1 MTIKVDYC
9 IINIAVKL
17 LALQWLWGDFMEK
30 NLEFSR
36 LLDFYGDML
45 TQKQRDS
52 IEYYYNE
59 DLSLSEISQNL
70 GITRQGVRDAVKRA
84 EALLYDME
92 SRLGLAKKFKDMS
105 EGLITIQKEA
115 EKIQSYNSGVMISE
129 DINQSAE
136 LIKDIAKNYL
146 NNL

>member
-1 MTIKVDYC
+1 
-9 IINIAVKL
+9 
-17 LALQWLWGDFMEK
+17 MEK

-129 DINQSAE
+129 DIDQSAE
-136 LIKDIAKNYL
+136 LIKDIAKKL
-146 NNL
+146 SQ

>member
-1 MTIKVDYC
+1 MTIQAAYC

-17 LALQWLWGDFMEK
+17 LTLHRVWGDFMEK

-92 SRLGLAKKFKDMS
+92 ARLGLARKFKDMS

-115 EKIQSYNSGVMISE
+115 EKIQSYNNGVMISE

-136 LIKDIAKNYL
+136 LIKNIAKNYL

>member
-1 MTIKVDYC
+1 
-9 IINIAVKL
+9 
-17 LALQWLWGDFMEK
+17 MEK

>member
-1 MTIKVDYC
+1 
-9 IINIAVKL
+9 
-17 LALQWLWGDFMEK
+17 MEK

-92 SRLGLAKKFKDMS
+92 ARLGLARKFKDMS
-105 EGLITIQKEA
+105 EGLLTIQKEA

-129 DINQSAE
+129 NINQSAE

>member
-1 MTIKVDYC
+1 
-9 IINIAVKL
+9 
-17 LALQWLWGDFMEK
+17 MEK

-129 DINQSAE
+129 NINQSAE